1 MNKYL
6 GKISKQRFDILPEY
20 KILVIHI
27 DSKVFNTVVK
37 KYFNANY
44 LKFKMNDKRK
54 GTFKSISDL
63 QKEQLENSSF
73 KN

>member
-27 DSKVFNTVVK
+27 GPKVFNTVVK
-37 KYFNANY
+37 KWH
-44 LKFKMNDKRK
+44 K
-54 GTFKSISDL
+54 GLLIITKADPINFVLLSESAL
-63 QKEQLENSSF
+63 
-73 KN
+73 